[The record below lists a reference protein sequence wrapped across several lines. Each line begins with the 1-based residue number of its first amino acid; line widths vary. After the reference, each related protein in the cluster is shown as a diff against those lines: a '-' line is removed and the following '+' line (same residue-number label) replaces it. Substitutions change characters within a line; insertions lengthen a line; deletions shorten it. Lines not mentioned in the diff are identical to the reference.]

1 MRPVRFGPVGR
12 FDLVGQS
19 ALCLTQSVKPSP
31 MSLTSANSV
40 VSRQLLD
47 DMRRDLSQRRI
58 RHGLARLNDQEN
70 VFELSPDQEHAAAFV
85 GYCAQ
90 WVDAGFRDAELVR
103 TLLARFPEETRAD
116 LPLVDY
122 AHLRLAEGFVA
133 GKDEALPSAIRH
145 FEFVLGIEDALSGT
159 KLVGAELLAA
169 AHYWKANCH
178 RKAGEYDEALA
189 SALKGRKV
197 ALGLGY
203 FPMAAIIQSLEG
215 WLLFQ
220 KGRASEAFTA
230 LNEAEAVLRQ
240 TDDYITVGNILSTYG
255 RIDQADGR
263 YEESVRHF
271 AAAISEYAKVD
282 AQHPNVARTLGNM
295 AYVKRLMARQLRRR
309 IDASAALRR
318 QASGDGG
325 ETPRTPVAE
334 IRTRFEQ
341 LQREAL
347 SHLDEADA
355 IFGKQRQ
362 RRGEGNL
369 KITYGHIF
377 LDNGDLDRAEEEATG
392 AYELGLEKEDHILMA
407 RARLLRCMVENARL
421 EDDVLEDADQYG
433 DASRH
438 AGLAEKFGLE
448 AVECAKHTQ
457 NDYLLARAYIWLGL
471 TQSNEYFNNL
481 KAARH
486 SLNLAM
492 SSMKA
497 DPFQP
502 HWDDLETLKTR
513 VLRGGDIDETLRAWS
528 QGAVG
533 DKTFREITDEF
544 AELIIPKIW
553 LREDRKIARV
563 AKKLSIS
570 PKKVRRVLMRA
581 GVLDHLA

>member
-1 MRPVRFGPVGR
+1 MAVGPSTVQISIGRSEISQQFLDEMRQ
-12 FDLVGQS
+12 DLAQRRVS
-19 ALCLTQSVKPSP
+19 AGLKRLEDE
-31 MSLTSANSV
+31 AG
-40 VSRQLLD
+40 LLE
-47 DMRRDLSQRRI
+47 DLSPVQK
-58 RHGLARLNDQEN
+58 
-70 VFELSPDQEHAAAFV
+70 HAAAFV
-85 GYCAQ
+85 GCCAQ
-90 WVDAGFRDAELVR
+90 WVDLGFRDAEVAKK
-103 TLLARFPEETRAD
+103 LLARFPEETRAE

-133 GKDEALPSAIRH
+133 GKDEALGPAVRH
-145 FEFVLGIEDALSGT
+145 FEFVLELGNALSGT
-159 KLVGAELLAA
+159 RLVGTELVAV

-178 RKAGEYDEALA
+178 RRSGEYDEALA
-189 SALKGRKV
+189 SAVKGRKV
-197 ALGLGY
+197 ALDLGY
-203 FPMAAIIQSLEG
+203 LPMAAVIQALEG

-220 KGRASEAFTA
+220 KGRSNEALTS
-230 LNEAEAVLRQ
+230 LHEAEAVLRQ
-240 TDDYITVGNILSTYG
+240 TDDHITVGNILSTYG

-263 YEESVRHF
+263 YEESVKHF
-271 AAAISEYAKVD
+271 AEAISEYAKVD
-282 AQHPNVARTLGNM
+282 PQHPNVARTLGNM

-318 QASGDGG
+318 QTNAADG
-325 ETPRTPVAE
+325 ETARIPVAE
-334 IRTRFEQ
+334 IRARFEH

-347 SHLDEADA
+347 SHLDQADA
-355 IFGKQRQ
+355 IFGKHRQ

-377 LDNGDLDRAEEEATG
+377 LDNGDLDRADEEAEG
-392 AYELGLEKEDHILMA
+392 AYVLGLEKEDFILMA

-421 EDDVLEDADQYG
+421 EDDVLEDAEEYG

-438 AGLAEKFGLE
+438 AVLAERFGRE
-448 AVECAKHTQ
+448 AVECATHTQ

-481 KAARH
+481 DEARH

-492 SSMKA
+492 STMKA

-502 HWDDLETLKTR
+502 HWDDLKTLKTG

-528 QGAVG
+528 QGAIG

-581 GVLDHLA
+581 GALDHLA

>member
-1 MRPVRFGPVGR
+1 MVDSRSTTQISIGR
-12 FDLVGQS
+12 SEISQQFLDEMGQYL
-19 ALCLTQSVKPSP
+19 A
-31 MSLTSANSV
+31 
-40 VSRQLLD
+40 
-47 DMRRDLSQRRI
+47 QRRV
-58 RHGLARLNDQEN
+58 RAGLQRLE
-70 VFELSPDQEHAAAFV
+70 EKAGLLEKLSPVQKHAATFV

-90 WVDAGFRDAELVR
+90 WVDSGFRDTDVVR
-103 TLLARFPEETRAD
+103 RLLSRFPEETRAG
-116 LPLVDY
+116 LPLLDY

-133 GKDEALPSAIRH
+133 GKEDAPGRAVGH
-145 FEFVLGIEDALSGT
+145 FEFVLGLGNALSGT
-159 KLVGAELLAA
+159 KPVGAELAA
-169 AHYWKANCH
+169 AAYYWKANCH
-178 RKAGEYDEALA
+178 RKCGEYEEALA
-189 SALKGRKV
+189 SAVKGRKV
-197 ALGLGY
+197 AIELGY
-203 FPMAAIIQSLEG
+203 FPMAAVIQALEG

-220 KGRASEAFTA
+220 KGRSNEALTA

-240 TDDYITVGNILSTYG
+240 TDDYVTVGNILSTYG

-263 YEESVRHF
+263 YEESVKHF
-271 AAAISEYAKVD
+271 AEAISEYAKVD
-282 AQHPNVARTLGNM
+282 PQHPHVARTLGNM

-318 QASGDGG
+318 QTTADG
-325 ETPRTPVAE
+325 ETVRIPVAE
-334 IRTRFEQ
+334 IRARFEQ

-355 IFGKQRQ
+355 IFGKHRQ

-377 LDNGDLDRAEEEATG
+377 HDNGDLDRAEEEAEG
-392 AYELGLEKEDHILMA
+392 AYALGLEKEDFILMA

-421 EDDVLEDADQYG
+421 EDDVLEDADEYG
-433 DASRH
+433 DSSRH
-438 AGLAEKFGLE
+438 AVLAERFGRE
-448 AVECAKHTQ
+448 AVACAKHTQ

-481 KAARH
+481 DEARH

-502 HWDDLETLKTR
+502 HWDDLKTLKTR

-528 QGAVG
+528 QGAIG

-544 AELIIPKIW
+544 AELIIPRIW

-581 GVLDHLA
+581 GALDHSA

>member
-1 MRPVRFGPVGR
+1 MADG
-12 FDLVGQS
+12 
-19 ALCLTQSVKPSP
+19 
-31 MSLTSANSV
+31 SLSTPISIGGSEI
-40 VSRQLLD
+40 SRELLD
-47 DMRRDLSQRRI
+47 EMRQDLAQRRI
-58 RHGLARLNDQEN
+58 RHGLSRLAEKARLFE
-70 VFELSPDQEHAAAFV
+70 ELSPDQEHAAAFV

-90 WVDAGFRDAELVR
+90 WVDAGFRDAEVVSR
-103 TLLARFPEETRAD
+103 LLARFPEETRAD

-122 AHLRLAEGFVA
+122 AHLRLAEGYLA
-133 GKDEALPSAIRH
+133 GKEEALGPAVRH
-145 FEFVLGIEDALSGT
+145 FEFVLGIESALSGT
-159 KLVGAELLAA
+159 KLVGAELVAA

-178 RKAGEYDEALA
+178 RKSGEYDEALA
-189 SALKGRKV
+189 SAIKGRQV
-197 ALGLGY
+197 ALELGY
-203 FPMAAIIQSLEG
+203 FPMAATIQALEG

-220 KGRASEAFTA
+220 KGRSNEALIA
-230 LNEAEAVLRQ
+230 LAEAEAVLRQ

-263 YEESVRHF
+263 YEESVKRF

-282 AQHPNVARTLGNM
+282 PQHPNVARSLGNM

-318 QASGDGG
+318 QVNAAVG
-325 ETPRTPVAE
+325 ETARTPVAE
-334 IRTRFEQ
+334 IRARFEQ

-377 LDNGDLDRAEEEATG
+377 HDNGDLDRAEEEAEG
-392 AYELGLEKEDHILMA
+392 AYALGLQKEDFILMA
-407 RARLLRCMVENARL
+407 RARLLGCMVENARL

-438 AGLAEKFGLE
+438 AGLAERFGRE

-481 KAARH
+481 EEARH

-502 HWDDLETLKTR
+502 HWDDLKTLKTR

-528 QGAVG
+528 QGAIG
-533 DKTFREITDEF
+533 DKTFREIIEEF

-553 LREDRKIARV
+553 MREDRKIARV
-563 AKKLSIS
+563 ARKLSIS

-581 GVLDHLA
+581 GALDHLT

>member
-1 MRPVRFGPVGR
+1 MDQMRW
-12 FDLVGQS
+12 DL
-19 ALCLTQSVKPSP
+19 A
-31 MSLTSANSV
+31 
-40 VSRQLLD
+40 
-47 DMRRDLSQRRI
+47 QRRI
-58 RHGLARLNDQEN
+58 RAGLRRLAEEAGLLEE
-70 VFELSPDQEHAAAFV
+70 FSPVQNHAAAFV

-90 WVDAGFRDAELVR
+90 WVDAGFRDVEVVR
-103 TLLARFPEETRAD
+103 KLLARFPEETRSR
-116 LPLVDY
+116 LTLVDY

-133 GKDEALPSAIRH
+133 GKEEAPGPAVRH
-145 FEFVLGIEDALSGT
+145 FEFVIGIGNALSGT
-159 KLVGAELLAA
+159 KLVGAELVAV
-169 AHYWKANCH
+169 AHYWKANCD
-178 RKAGEYDEALA
+178 RKSGAYDDALA
-189 SALKGRKV
+189 SAEKGRKV
-197 ALGLGY
+197 ALDLGY
-203 FPMAAIIQSLEG
+203 FPMAAVIQALEG

-220 KGRASEAFTA
+220 KGRSNEAVAA
-230 LNEAEAVLRQ
+230 LNEAEAALRQ

-263 YEESVRHF
+263 YEESVKHF
-271 AAAISEYAKVD
+271 AKAISEYAKVD
-282 AQHPNVARTLGNM
+282 PQHPNVARTLGNM

-318 QASGDGG
+318 QTNTGDG
-325 ETPRTPVAE
+325 ETARIPVVETRA
-334 IRTRFEQ
+334 RFEQ

-355 IFGKQRQ
+355 IFGKHRQ

-377 LDNGDLDRAEEEATG
+377 HDNGDLDRAEEEAEG
-392 AYELGLEKEDHILMA
+392 AYALGLEKEDFILMA
-407 RARLLRCMVENARL
+407 RARLLHCMVENARL
-421 EDDVLEDADQYG
+421 EDDVLEDADEYG
-433 DASRH
+433 DSSRH
-438 AGLAEKFGLE
+438 AVLAERFGRE

-457 NDYLLARAYIWLGL
+457 NDHLLARAYIWLGL
-471 TQSNEYFNNL
+471 TQSNEHFNNL
-481 KAARH
+481 EEARH
-486 SLNLAM
+486 TLNLAM
-492 SSMKA
+492 STMKA

-502 HWDDLETLKTR
+502 HWDDLKTLKTR

-533 DKTFREITDEF
+533 DKTFREITEEF

-581 GVLDHLA
+581 GALDHLT

>member
-1 MRPVRFGPVGR
+1 MANGSPVTPLSTGKSVISREFLDELRG
-12 FDLVGQS
+12 DLAQRRVRAG
-19 ALCLTQSVKPSP
+19 LCL
-31 MSLTSANSV
+31 
-40 VSRQLLD
+40 
-47 DMRRDLSQRRI
+47 
-58 RHGLARLNDQEN
+58 LAGQERLFE
-70 VFELSPDQEHAAAFV
+70 ELSPEQEHAAAFV

-90 WVDAGFRDAELVR
+90 WVDAGFGDAEVVK
-103 TLLARFPEETRAD
+103 TLLARFPSDTRAD

-133 GKDEALPSAIRH
+133 GKEEELGTAIGH
-145 FEFVLGIEDALSGT
+145 FEFVLGIEGALSGT
-159 KLVGAELLAA
+159 KLVGAELVAA

-178 RKAGEYDEALA
+178 RKGGEYDQALA
-189 SALKGRKV
+189 SALEGRKV
-197 ALGLGY
+197 ALDLGY
-203 FPMAAIIQSLEG
+203 FPMAAIIQALEG

-220 KGRASEAFTA
+220 KGRSSEALAA
-230 LNEAEAVLRQ
+230 LSEAEAVLRQ

-255 RIDQADGR
+255 RIDQAGGR

-271 AAAISEYAKVD
+271 AAAISEYAKAD
-282 AQHPNVARTLGNM
+282 RQHPNVARTLGNM

-318 QASGDGG
+318 QGTEASG
-325 ETPRTPVAE
+325 ETTRRPVAE
-334 IRTRFEQ
+334 IRARFEQ

-377 LDNGDLDRAEEEATG
+377 HDNGDLDRAEEEATG
-392 AYELGLEKEDHILMA
+392 AYELGLEKDDHILMA
-407 RARLLRCMVENARL
+407 RARLLGCMVENARL
-421 EDDVLEDADQYG
+421 EDDVLEDADEYG
-433 DASRH
+433 DAARH
-438 AGLAEKFGLE
+438 ARLAERFALE

-457 NDYLLARAYIWLGL
+457 NEYLLARACIWLGL

-481 KAARH
+481 EAARH

-502 HWDDLETLKTR
+502 HWDDLKTLKTR

-528 QGAVG
+528 QGAIG
-533 DKTFREITDEF
+533 DKTFREVSEEF

-563 AKKLSIS
+563 ARKLSIS

-581 GVLDHLA
+581 GVLDHRASA

>member
-1 MRPVRFGPVGR
+1 MADSPSTAEISIGRSEISQPFLDEMR
-12 FDLVGQS
+12 QS
-19 ALCLTQSVKPSP
+19 LG
-31 MSLTSANSV
+31 
-40 VSRQLLD
+40 
-47 DMRRDLSQRRI
+47 QRRM
-58 RHGLARLNDQEN
+58 RDGLRRLE
-70 VFELSPDQEHAAAFV
+70 EEAWLLEKLSPVWKHAAAFV
-85 GYCAQ
+85 GCCAQ
-90 WVDAGFRDAELVR
+90 WVDAGFRDAEVVR
-103 TLLARFPEETRAD
+103 RLLARFPEETRAG
-116 LPLVDY
+116 LTLVDY
-122 AHLRLAEGFVA
+122 AHLRLAEGFIA
-133 GKDEALPSAIRH
+133 GKEEVTGLAVQH
-145 FEFVLGIEDALSGT
+145 FEFVLGIGSALGGT
-159 KLVGAELLAA
+159 KRVGAELVAV

-178 RKAGEYDEALA
+178 RKSGEYDEALS
-189 SALKGRKV
+189 SAVKGRK
-197 ALGLGY
+197 AAAELGY
-203 FPMAAIIQSLEG
+203 FPMAAAIQALEG

-220 KGRASEAFTA
+220 KGRSNEALTA
-230 LNEAEAVLRQ
+230 LAEAEAVLRQ
-240 TDDYITVGNILSTYG
+240 TDDFITVGNILSTYG

-263 YEESVRHF
+263 YEESVKHF
-271 AAAISEYAKVD
+271 ADAISEYARVD
-282 AQHPNVARTLGNM
+282 PQHPNVARTLGNM

-318 QASGDGG
+318 QTNAGDG
-325 ETPRTPVAE
+325 EKARIPVAE
-334 IRTRFEQ
+334 IRAQFEQ

-355 IFGKQRQ
+355 IFGKHRQ

-377 LDNGDLDRAEEEATG
+377 LDNGDLDRAEKEAEG
-392 AYELGLEKEDHILMA
+392 AYALGLEKEDFILMA

-421 EDDVLEDADQYG
+421 EDDVLEDADEYG
-433 DASRH
+433 DSSRH
-438 AGLAEKFGLE
+438 AVLAERFGRE
-448 AVECAKHTQ
+448 AVESAKHTQ

-481 KAARH
+481 EGARH

-492 SSMKA
+492 STMKA

-502 HWDDLETLKTR
+502 HWDDLKTLKTR

-528 QGAVG
+528 QGAIG

-581 GVLDHLA
+581 GALEHLA

>member
-1 MRPVRFGPVGR
+1 MVDVATATRVSIGR
-12 FDLVGQS
+12 S
-19 ALCLTQSVKPSP
+19 EI
-31 MSLTSANSV
+31 
-40 VSRQLLD
+40 SRQFLD
-47 DMRRDLSQRRI
+47 DMRQDMAQRRI
-58 RHGLARLNDQEN
+58 REGLRRLEEQAGLLEDLAPAQ
-70 VFELSPDQEHAAAFV
+70 QHAAPLV

-90 WVDAGFRDAELVR
+90 WVDVGFRDVEVVR
-103 TLLARFPEETRAD
+103 ILLARFPEEARAR

-133 GKDEALPSAIRH
+133 GKEEEPGRAVRH
-145 FEFVLGIEDALSGT
+145 FEFVLGLGDALSGT
-159 KLVGAELLAA
+159 KRVGGELMAV

-178 RKAGEYDEALA
+178 RKSGEYDQALA
-189 SALKGRKV
+189 SAVKGRKV
-197 ALGLGY
+197 ALELGY
-203 FPMAAIIQSLEG
+203 FPMAAVFQALEG

-220 KGRASEAFTA
+220 KGRSNEALAA
-230 LNEAEAVLRQ
+230 LNDAEAALRQ

-263 YEESVRHF
+263 YEESVKHF
-271 AAAISEYAKVD
+271 AEAISEYAKVD
-282 AQHPNVARTLGNM
+282 PQHPNVARTLGNM

-318 QASGDGG
+318 QTNATDGD
-325 ETPRTPVAE
+325 TARIPVAE
-334 IRTRFEQ
+334 IRARFEQ

-355 IFGKQRQ
+355 IFAKHRQ

-377 LDNGDLDRAEEEATG
+377 HDNGDLDRAEEEAEG
-392 AYELGLEKEDHILMA
+392 AYALGLEKEDFILMA

-421 EDDVLEDADQYG
+421 EDDVLEDADEYG
-433 DASRH
+433 DSSRH
-438 AGLAEKFGLE
+438 AVLAERFGRE

-457 NDYLLARAYIWLGL
+457 NDHLLARAYIWLGL

-481 KAARH
+481 EDARH

-492 SSMKA
+492 STMKA
-497 DPFQP
+497 DPYQP
-502 HWDDLETLKTR
+502 HWDDLKTLKTR

-528 QGAVG
+528 QGVIG

-581 GVLDHLA
+581 GALDHLA

>member
-1 MRPVRFGPVGR
+1 MADAHLAPQISIGSSEISQQFLDEMRQDLAQRRVRSGLRRLEDEAG
-12 FDLVGQS
+12 
-19 ALCLTQSVKPSP
+19 
-31 MSLTSANSV
+31 
-40 VSRQLLD
+40 LLD
-47 DMRRDLSQRRI
+47 D
-58 RHGLARLNDQEN
+58 
-70 VFELSPDQEHAAAFV
+70 LSPTQQHAAAFV

-90 WVDAGFRDAELVR
+90 WVDAGFRDVEVVR
-103 TLLARFPEETRAD
+103 TLLSRFPEETRAG

-133 GKDEALPSAIRH
+133 GKEEEPGPAVRH
-145 FEFVLGIEDALSGT
+145 LEFVLGIADTLSGT
-159 KLVGAELLAA
+159 KLIGAELVAA

-178 RKAGEYDEALA
+178 RKSGEYEQALA
-189 SALKGRKV
+189 SAVKGRTV
-197 ALGLGY
+197 ALELGY
-203 FPMAAIIQSLEG
+203 LPVAAVIQALEG

-220 KGRASEAFTA
+220 KGRSNEALAA
-230 LNEAEAVLRQ
+230 LNEAEAVLRL

-255 RIDQADGR
+255 RIDQANGR
-263 YEESVRHF
+263 YEDSVRHF
-271 AAAISEYAKVD
+271 AQAISEYAKVD
-282 AQHPNVARTLGNM
+282 PQHPNVARTLGNM

-318 QASGDGG
+318 QASTADG
-325 ETPRTPVAE
+325 ETARIPVAD
-334 IRTRFEQ
+334 IRARFEL

-347 SHLDEADA
+347 SHLDEAAA
-355 IFGKQRQ
+355 IFGKHRQ

-377 LDNGDLDRAEEEATG
+377 HDNGDLDRAEHEAQG
-392 AYELGLEKEDHILMA
+392 AYALGLEKEDFILMA
-407 RARLLRCMVENARL
+407 RAQLLRCMVENARL
-421 EDDVLEDADQYG
+421 EDDVPEDADEYG
-433 DASRH
+433 DSSRH
-438 AGLAEKFGLE
+438 AVLAERYGRE

-481 KAARH
+481 EEARH

-492 SSMKA
+492 STMKA

-502 HWDDLETLKTR
+502 HWDDLKTLKTR
-513 VLRGGDIDETLRAWS
+513 VLRGSDIDETLRAWS
-528 QGAVG
+528 QGAIG

-581 GVLDHLA
+581 GSLDHNLMEP